1 MTLEGD
7 LRCEPGSKALPDPE
21 IFVYSVCRV
30 VPPKTIHAYFLSYI
44 M

>member
-21 IFVYSVCRV
+21 IFVYSVAEWSL
-30 VPPKTIHAYFLSYI
+30 PKLFTVIFSPTP
-44 M
+44 